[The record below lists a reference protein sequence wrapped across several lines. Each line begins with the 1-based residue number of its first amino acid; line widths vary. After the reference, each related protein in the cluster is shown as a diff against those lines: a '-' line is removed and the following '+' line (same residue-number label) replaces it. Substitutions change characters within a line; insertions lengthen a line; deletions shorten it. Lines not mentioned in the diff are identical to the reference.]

1 MPKTNQLGQIEYI
14 KCIGIIMKV
23 TDFMVGDW
31 AYVADYPMMRMP
43 KQIECGHFVRS
54 HCSFEGI
61 PINELFLEKNGFV
74 YDQKEQAFCFNK
86 NQVIIQKCSDE
97 KNGVSLWRFVINSEM
112 TIMDINIKYIHELQH
127 AIKFSNI
134 AKTIVL

>member
-1 MPKTNQLGQIEYI
+1 
-14 KCIGIIMKV
+14 
-23 TDFMVGDW
+23 MVGDW

-74 YDQKEQAFCFNK
+74 YDQNEQAYCLDGF
-86 NQVIIQKCSDE
+86 QVLIQKQSDE
-97 KNGVSLWRFVINSEM
+97 HSVPVWRFVMNSEM
-112 TIMDINIKYIHELQH
+112 TIMDINIRYVHELQH
-127 AIKFSNI
+127 AMKFTNI
-134 AKTIVL
+134 VKTIVL